1 MKPATPPKRRIARQS
16 RQLKL
21 RYPRFRTAPGLMPMG
36 EMYSLTKS
44 AGEQMTVPAP
54 QSGVAVPGDATATN
68 FEWRIGEGEASFFL
82 LGDRPTAGWNM
93 IELGVSHDLRAAAAC
108 VTFDLGR
115 GFERRHSIF
124 LVVRRGRVSK
134 RVCFIPY
141 GTKRIRLEPLV
152 GQQGQFR
159 IDHFNFVW
167 LTPRFAY
174 ARMINRIGYADKRFD
189 DVNEKAILRSLKQE
203 GKDEGISWK
212 KLLGAYYEATFI
224 HCAPETSYEYW
235 LEHIEMLREPSANK
249 VARQQ
254 AAFFDPVKIAVV
266 LVTDGTSEMNDP
278 VEGDLVADTRGE
290 ASHAALGH
298 RELLETVRSITEQRY
313 PHWQLYLPDD
323 LESPDSEGQKGER
336 DWASRLAIRDE
347 RIRRVSGGSAA
358 AVEAAGD
365 ATRGLCEYVMFVRA
379 GDRLAPN
386 ALFHIANHCEI
397 APEAALIYGDEDI
410 IDNSGERTAPNF
422 KPHWNPDFLLSTNYI
437 GHAAAFERES
447 LIANLEALAAD
458 AFDPHRLLLTTTA
471 GLDRSRIHHVP
482 FVIYHNVGA
491 NLAPARVSARSQRAL
506 AAHVASLDP
515 RASVA
520 PAGTYGCRVAW
531 SIPEPAPL
539 VSLLIPTRDRV
550 EILRPCVDT
559 LLAMTDYP
567 NYEVIILDN
576 DSTCAETLAYMEAI
590 QSDPRVR
597 VLRWNAPFN
606 YSAINNFGARHAKGS
621 IIGLVNNDIEPINPE
636 WLTEM
641 VAHACRPEIGCV
653 GAKLYYPNDT
663 VQHGGVILGLG
674 GVAGHAHRFFPRS
687 HPGYQNRLNLV
698 QNLSAVT
705 AACLLI
711 RREIF
716 DEVEGLNEQE
726 LTVAYNDVDFC
737 LKVRERGYRNLWT
750 PFAELYHHE
759 SISRGIDDNPV
770 KQARAKREV
779 DYMRRRWR
787 EALQQDP
794 AYNPNLT
801 LSYEDF
807 SLR

>member
-1 MKPATPPKRRIARQS
+1 
-16 RQLKL
+16 
-21 RYPRFRTAPGLMPMG
+21 MPMG
-36 EMYSLTKS
+36 QMFSLARERAAGSVDAPALETPPPGAAQPDTPDAGRREPDEPL
-44 AGEQMTVPAP
+44 AGERPA
-54 QSGVAVPGDATATN
+54 DERATDGPPESAAPLEP
-68 FEWRIGEGEASFFL
+68 FEWRVGEGEASFIL

-108 VTFDLGR
+108 ITFDMGR

-124 LVVRRGRVSK
+124 LVIRRGKVSK
-134 RVCFIPY
+134 RVCFVPY
-141 GTKRIRLEPLV
+141 GTRRIRLEPLV

-189 DVNEKAILRSLKQE
+189 DVNEKAIVRALKQE
-203 GKDEGISWK
+203 GKEEGISWK

-235 LEHIEMLREPSANK
+235 QEHIEMLREPSANK

-254 AAFFDPVKIAVV
+254 SQFFDPAEIAVV
-266 LVTDGTSEMNDP
+266 LVDDGTAAASGESE
-278 VEGDLVADTRGE
+278 AHR
-290 ASHAALGH
+290 AL
-298 RELLETVRSITEQRY
+298 LDSVRSITEQRY
-313 PHWQLYLPDD
+313 PHWQLFLPESLVSVPDD
-323 LESPDSEGQKGER
+323 GEAGER
-336 DWASRLAIRDE
+336 GLAARLAAREE
-347 RIRRVSGGSAA
+347 RLRRVASPR
-358 AVEAAGD
+358 EAIALAGQPGE
-365 ATRGLCEYVMFVRA
+365 GLCDYAVFLRV

-386 ALFHIANHCEI
+386 ALFHLANHCQI
-397 APEAALIYGDEDI
+397 SPDAALIYGDEDVL
-410 IDNSGERTAPNF
+410 DESGERTRPNF
-422 KPHWNPDFLLSTNYI
+422 KPSWNPDFLLSTNYI
-437 GHAAAFERES
+437 GHASAFSLDVLESNLAMLER
-447 LIANLEALAAD
+447 AP
-458 AFDPHRLLLTTTA
+458 FDLHRLLLAVTHGVDA
-471 GLDRSRIHHVP
+471 ARLHHVP
-482 FVIYHNVGA
+482 FVIYHNARDNLNGGA
-491 NLAPARVSARSQRAL
+491 GCRPEALVAHLQR
-506 AAHVASLDP
+506 LDP
-515 RASVA
+515 GATVA
-520 PAGTYGCRVAW
+520 PVAAQEASAATGYRVTW
-531 SIPEPAPL
+531 PVPTPAPL

-550 EILRPCVDT
+550 EILKPCVDT
-559 LLAMTDYP
+559 LLAVTDYP
-567 NYEVIILDN
+567 NYEVIIIDN
-576 DSTCAETLAYMEAI
+576 GSTCADTLAYMDTIVRDA
-590 QSDPRVR
+590 RVR
-597 VLRWNAPFN
+597 VLSFDAPFN

-621 IIGLVNNDIEPINPE
+621 VIGLVNNDIEPINPT
-636 WLTEM
+636 WLSEM

-674 GVAGHAHRFFPRS
+674 GVAGHAHRFFPRT
-687 HPGYQNRLNLV
+687 HPGYQNRLCLV

-705 AACLLI
+705 AACLLV

-716 DEVEGLNEQE
+716 DEVEGLNERE

-759 SISRGIDDNPV
+759 SISRGADDNPV

-779 DYMRRRWR
+779 DYMRRQWR
-787 EALQQDP
+787 DALQQDP